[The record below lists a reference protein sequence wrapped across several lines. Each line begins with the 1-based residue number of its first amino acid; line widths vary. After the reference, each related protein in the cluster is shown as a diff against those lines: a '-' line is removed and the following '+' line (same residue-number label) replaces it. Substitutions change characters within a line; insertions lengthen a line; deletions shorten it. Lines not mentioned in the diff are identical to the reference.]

1 MFNSQVNVT
10 VLASCVE
17 GGGAETA
24 LFHLLLGLDR
34 ERFRPHLVCLRNEPG
49 IIARELQSRGIPLLC
64 GLSRGKFDP
73 LVGYRLMRALGKRLD
88 ILYCL
93 DHHNVLFWA
102 PYLLHLVNIRANMVI
117 CHQTR
122 DLNGRPRFR
131 ITDRPALRRM
141 QRIIVVAH
149 KQKSHLVEQ
158 ERLPAERIEVIHNG
172 ISPADFADLGAQQAD
187 RARIRREWGLT
198 EEHRV
203 AIIVALLRPEKNHAR
218 FLRVA
223 RTVAERIPEARFVV
237 VGDGLE
243 RSSLESYARALGIG
257 DIVRFVGIRRDVP
270 RLLAASDVVTL
281 TSDEEAFPL
290 ALLEGM
296 AAGRPIIATRVG
308 SLDEMVIEGET
319 GHLIPVDDER
329 SFADALHRVLFDRAR
344 AEAMGRAGR
353 LFVHQH
359 FTVEH
364 MVRAHERLFERLLQ
378 EASMKNREVR
388 STSEVEI
395 G

>member
-1 MFNSQVNVT
+1 
-10 VLASCVE
+10 
-17 GGGAETA
+17 
-24 LFHLLLGLDR
+24 
-34 ERFRPHLVCLRNEPG
+34 
-49 IIARELQSRGIPLLC
+49 
-64 GLSRGKFDP
+64 
-73 LVGYRLMRALGKRLD
+73 
-88 ILYCL
+88 
-93 DHHNVLFWA
+93 
-102 PYLLHLVNIRANMVI
+102 
-117 CHQTR
+117 
-122 DLNGRPRFR
+122 
-131 ITDRPALRRM
+131 M

-149 KQKSHLVEQ
+149 RQKFHLVEQ
-158 ERLPAERIEVIHNG
+158 ARLPAERIAVIHNG
-172 ISPADFADLGAQQAD
+172 ILPADFADLGAQQGD

-223 RTVAERIPEARFVV
+223 RTVAERMPEARFVV

-243 RSSLESYARALGIG
+243 RSNLERYAEALGVG

-270 RLLAASDVVTL
+270 QLLAAADVVTL

-290 ALLEGM
+290 ALLEAM

-319 GHLIPVDDER
+319 AHLMPVDDEI
-329 SFADALHRVLFDRAR
+329 SFAEALHRVLADRAR

-353 LFVHQH
+353 HFVLQH

-364 MVRAHERLFERLLQ
+364 MVRAHEKLFEQLLS
-378 EASMKNREVR
+378 ETSMKGRKVHA
-388 STSEVEI
+388 TSELEMC
-395 G
+395 